1 MTCNSHNVFFS
12 NLANKTRFSI
22 VMTLRM
28 KPSSVN
34 EITRLIG
41 GEQSNVSHHLKQLVN
56 CKILFVRK
64 EGKKRIYSVNRDLI
78 EPILQLIYKHSTKF
92 CEGCKYR
99 IETKKSKQQTKKK
112 QQCETINN
120 KKEKHNKEKREK
132 QQTRKRKTTNK
143 KIRTTLRNKL

>member
-78 EPILQLIYKHSTKF
+78 EPILQLIDKHSTKF

-99 IETKKSKQQTKKK
+99 IETKKSKQETKKTTVWNN
-112 QQCETINN
+112 QQQ
-120 KKEKHNKEKREK
+120 KRET
-132 QQTRKRKTTNK
+132 QQRKKRKTTNK
-143 KIRTTLRNKL
+143 KEKNNKQKN